1 MHVKNE
7 LRKQHKAITSDL
19 KSRAQKAEK
28 ILGEIEACEARIAT
42 LTDELSA
49 VLTFSGK
56 PFAAKSP
63 KAKVS
68 RKKAARAK
76 AVARRKVG

>member
-1 MHVKNE
+1 MQVKNE
-7 LRKQHKAITSDL
+7 LRRQHKAITSDL

-68 RKKAARAK
+68 RKKADRAR